1 MALASSNREKISI
14 APETVPGTAD
24 ANFYDNSTVIRFKDE
39 TLNGNLSYINSEE
52 IRSDRQLT
60 DLVQVSLEAS
70 GDLVIELS
78 YGSYD
83 DLIESLMGSTFS
95 TPDASYSATA
105 TVDANNTLNSS
116 AAFSA
121 LPAKG
126 QWVKIS
132 GRTNTANN
140 GYFQVSKT
148 VDPTS
153 SIITFE
159 GTPLTID
166 ATSESTTIAESAMLR
181 MGTTDQ
187 SFTIVKEF
195 SDTSPVT
202 YFTFVGMR
210 VSSMSLSLAVGSIL
224 TGSFSFMGQTYT
236 ASTTAPDGTLG
247 NETPAL
253 TTSVMNSVGSIANIW
268 FDGADAFGAGTF
280 FSNLTLDVDGAL
292 RMQNAIGYLG
302 SVGIGQ
308 GRFNVSGNISIYFKD
323 LSVYNKYINDNSFKL
338 AFSVQD
344 TAGNAYIFSMG
355 NVKLESAT
363 VTAGGSD
370 QDVVIDATYRG
381 SMDANTLTMLQIDRF
396 AAA

>member
-1 MALASSNREKISI
+1 MALASSNRVKISI

-24 ANFYDNSTVIRFKDE
+24 ANFYDNSTVARLTGE
-39 TLNGNLSYINSEE
+39 SLNGNLSYINSEE

-70 GDLVIELS
+70 GDLNIELS

-95 TPDASYSATA
+95 TAATSYSATA
-105 TVDANNTLNSS
+105 TVDADNTLNSA
-116 AAFSA
+116 AAFTT

-126 QWVKIS
+126 QWIQIS

-148 VDPTS
+148 VDPTD

-166 ATSESTTIAESAMLR
+166 ATSEATTIAESAMLR
-181 MGTTDQ
+181 MGTADQ
-187 SFTIVKEF
+187 SFTVVKEF

-202 YFTFVGMR
+202 YFTFIGMR
-210 VSSMSLSLAVGSIL
+210 VSAMSLSFSVGAIL

-236 ASTTAPDGTLG
+236 ASTTAPDGTVD
-247 NETPAL
+247 NETPAS
-253 TTSVMNSVGSIANIW
+253 TTPVMNSVGNIANIW
-268 FDGADAFGAGTF
+268 FDGDDAFAAGTF
-280 FSNLTLDVDGAL
+280 FSSLTLDVDGAL

-323 LSVYNKYINDNSFKL
+323 LSVYDKYINDTAFNL
-338 AFSVQD
+338 AFSVED
-344 TAGNAYIFSMG
+344 TAGNAYIFSLG

-370 QDVVIDATYRG
+370 QDVMIDATYRG
-381 SMDANTLTMLQIDRF
+381 SMDADTLTMLQIDKF
-396 AAA
+396 AA

>member
-1 MALASSNREKISI
+1 MALASSNRVKISI

-24 ANFYDNSTVIRFKDE
+24 ANFYDNSTVARLTGE
-39 TLNGNLSYINSEE
+39 SLNGNLSYINSEE

-70 GDLVIELS
+70 GDLNIELS

-210 VSSMSLSLAVGSIL
+210 VSSMSLSFSVGAIL
-224 TGSFSFMGQTYT
+224 TGSISFMGQTYT
-236 ASTTAPDGTLG
+236 ASTTTPDGTLG
-247 NETPAL
+247 NETAAS
-253 TTSVMNSVGSIANIW
+253 TTSVMNSVGSIANVW
-268 FDGADAFGAGTF
+268 FDGADAFAAGTF

-323 LSVYNKYINDNSFKL
+323 LSVYNKYINDNSFNL
-338 AFSVQD
+338 AFSVED

-370 QDVVIDATYRG
+370 QDIMIDATYRG
-381 SMDANTLTMLQIDRF
+381 SMDANTLTMLQIDSF

>member
-83 DLIESLMGSTFS
+83 ELIESLMGSTFS
-95 TPDASYSATA
+95 TPNASYSATA

-370 QDVVIDATYRG
+370 QDVVIGATYRG

>member
-39 TLNGNLSYINSEE
+39 TLNGNISYINSEE

-83 DLIESLMGSTFS
+83 ELIESLMGSTFS
-95 TPDASYSATA
+95 TPNASYSATA

-370 QDVVIDATYRG
+370 QDVVIGATYRG